1 MACLAYSSAEVLNT
15 NIYDEK
21 SDIWSCG
28 IMCYVLFSGE
38 FPYTQTNSL
47 HELIEEINT
56 KVFTQDTLTGVSWDN
71 ISRGAKSFLLKML
84 ARSPEDRPTA
94 KELLND
100 PWLRNA
106 RKINLHPEMAER
118 FLNNLQN
125 NFVFLLY

>member
-1 MACLAYSSAEVLNT
+1 
-15 NIYDEK
+15 
-21 SDIWSCG
+21 
-28 IMCYVLFSGE
+28 MCYVLFSGE
-38 FPYTQTNSL
+38 FPYAQTNSL

-71 ISRGAKSFLLKML
+71 ISRVAKSFLLKML